1 MTQIQTVIPRF
12 PTRPKSV
19 QPAGAT
25 DCHSHVFGPYDR
37 FALINPPNYAP
48 PEAPVERHLAML
60 DAVGNSRGVLVQPAA
75 YGLDTSLMESAI
87 AASGGR
93 LRGVALGG
101 AELTSARIA
110 QMHASGIRGLRF
122 VDMVDPQGNPYIGA
136 ISARTLPGFA
146 RRLADTGW
154 HPELWAKLEHHLQ
167 VIPEL
172 IPFGMP
178 IVLDHMAG
186 IDVSRGTEDP
196 DFQQLLRFVADGHV
210 WVKTSLCRQS
220 RNYPRYEDLRP
231 FHDALLAANPQR
243 LLWGSDWPYLA
254 MGDASPDVGVMIDL
268 VHEWVPDAGA
278 RQRIFVDNPQEV
290 YGFAAKA

>member
-1 MTQIQTVIPRF
+1 MSTIQTVVPRF
-12 PTRPKSV
+12 PSPPQST
-19 QPAGAT
+19 QPSGAT

-37 FALINPPNYAP
+37 FALVNPPNYAP

-60 DAVGNSRGVLVQPAA
+60 DAVGNQRGVLVQPAA
-75 YGLDTSLMESAI
+75 YGLDTSLMEAAI

-101 AELTSARIA
+101 PELTPARFA
-110 QMHASGIRGLRF
+110 QLHAAGIRGLRF

-136 ISARTLPGFA
+136 ISALTIPAFA
-146 RRLADTGW
+146 TRMADAGW
-154 HPELWAKLEHHLQ
+154 HPELWARLDHHLQ

-186 IDVSRGTEDP
+186 IDVARGTGDAA
-196 DFQQLLRFVADGHV
+196 FQQLLRHVADGHV
-210 WVKTSLCRQS
+210 WVKTSLCRASS
-220 RNYPRYEDLRP
+220 RYPGYEELRP
-231 FHDALLAANPQR
+231 FHDALLAANPER

-254 MGDASPDVGVMIDL
+254 MGDASPDVGVMVDR
-268 VHEWVPDAGA
+268 VHEWVPDAQV
-278 RQRIFVDNPQEV
+278 RQRLFVDNPAEV
-290 YGFAAKA
+290 YGFGAG